1 MVANYI
7 QARDTVVEA
16 KISSG
21 ERVGHMGSR
30 IAVQRGKVFGKE
42 SPMSVYL
49 FCKLPALWYP
59 GPSRVSKR

>member
-1 MVANYI
+1 M
-7 QARDTVVEA
+7 VEA
-16 KISSG
+16 NISSG

>member
-1 MVANYI
+1 MVAKYI

-30 IAVQRGKVFGKE
+30 IAVQRSKVFGKE
-42 SPMSVYL
+42 SLSISSVSCPL
-49 FCKLPALWYP
+49 CGTQDPLE
-59 GPSRVSKR
+59 